1 MYCNHCLPCPVGIDI
16 GTLTK
21 IVDTAGFAMSDAVT
35 AAYEALPVKA
45 SACTECGSCTEQ
57 CPFGVDVIANMQRA
71 VEIFGD

>member
-1 MYCNHCLPCPVGIDI
+1 
-16 GTLTK
+16 
-21 IVDTAGFAMSDAVT
+21 VDTAGFAMSDAVT

-71 VEIFGD
+71 VEVFGE